1 MSFVHKLTEWLLEKE
16 EEMAK
21 SCAVPME
28 EIEYQLAKVKAQK
41 EKIQKEYEKA
51 MAELNHVEERL
62 EKIKNI
68 ETLRCQNKLEN
79 KEQIMSKQKAILEEL
94 NSRKGEIQK
103 ELELLFKL
111 NMKITDWDIP
121 EVDDKEAAKLIL
133 DIMQEK
139 IEAIRQDVEAGKY
152 NNY

>member
-1 MSFVHKLTEWLLEKE
+1 
-16 EEMAK
+16 
-21 SCAVPME
+21 
-28 EIEYQLAKVKAQK
+28 
-41 EKIQKEYEKA
+41 
-51 MAELNHVEERL
+51 
-62 EKIKNI
+62 
-68 ETLRCQNKLEN
+68 
-79 KEQIMSKQKAILEEL
+79 MSKQKAILEEL

-111 NMKITDWDIP
+111 NMKITDWDVP

-139 IEAIRQDVEAGKY
+139 IDALRSDVEAGKY